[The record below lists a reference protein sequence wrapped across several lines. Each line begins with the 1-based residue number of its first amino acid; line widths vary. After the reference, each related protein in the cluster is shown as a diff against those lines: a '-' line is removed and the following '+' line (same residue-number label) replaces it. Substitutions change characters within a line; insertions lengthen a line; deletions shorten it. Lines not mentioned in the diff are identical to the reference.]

1 MQNSKSFTL
10 CNEIIHPGESL
21 SIALHLPQLYS
32 CLPAYMPIKVFHG
45 KKEGP
50 TFLIL
55 SAINGDEL
63 NGIEVINRLLGY
75 KRIEKLFGTLIA
87 IPVVNVFGLANK
99 SRYLPGDVLL
109 SERFPGSA
117 QGTHADRLAHLFTSE
132 IFNLADFVVALRT
145 GPPNYSIFPEI
156 STDLNREE
164 CQQMA
169 KVFQAPVTTQA
180 KPKEGSLF
188 AYAQQEKKNFI
199 TFTAGEANRFDSA
212 SIKLGLKGII
222 NLMTHLKMIPEKRK
236 SPVKPTRHA
245 IMSQAIWVRTAHSG
259 ISTNRVKLGQQIS
272 KGTVL
277 SLISD
282 PFGNIEVQNLLS
294 PTDGIVV
301 GINNVPLVKE
311 GESLFKIALFS
322 EPDKAAS
329 HLARWEFYVAEQD

>member
-1 MQNSKSFTL
+1 MQKSRSFSL

-50 TFLIL
+50 TLLIL
-55 SAINGDEL
+55 AAINGDEL
-63 NGIEVINRLLGY
+63 NGIEVINRLISY
-75 KRIEKLFGTLIA
+75 KRIKKLFGTLIA

-132 IFNLADFVVALRT
+132 IFNLADYTVALRT
-145 GPPNYSIFPEI
+145 GPPNYSIFPEV
-156 STDLNREE
+156 STDLNNEA
-164 CQQMA
+164 CKQMA

-180 KPKEGSLF
+180 KPRPGSLF
-188 AYAQQEKKNFI
+188 AYAQREKKNFI

-212 SIKLGLKGII
+212 SVKLGLKGII
-222 NLMTHLKMIPEKRK
+222 NLMTDLKMIPEKR
-236 SPVKPTRHA
+236 VPTIKQIKNA
-245 IMSQAIWVRTAHSG
+245 IMHQAIWVRTADSG
-259 ISTNRVKLGQQIS
+259 ISTNRVKLGQQVT
-272 KGTVL
+272 KGTLL
-277 SLISD
+277 SVIHD
-282 PFGNIEVQNLLS
+282 PFGNVGIKELLS

-311 GESLFKIALFS
+311 GESLFKIALFA
-322 EPDKAAS
+322 EPEKAAS